1 MEKDMKVV
9 YNNCFG
15 GFGLSPIALTELAK
29 KKGVSLF
36 WYKQTGYQHEGNER
50 YIKLESVPSS
60 GGFDL
65 FSCTKDLGEEIK
77 AIDSDFHYYP
87 DFYDNSTRCDTDLV
101 DVVESLGDLASGK
114 CADLKIKEIP
124 DGSEFEIDYYDG
136 NESVVPPR
144 QSW

>member
-1 MEKDMKVV
+1 MKVV

-15 GFGLSPIALTELAK
+15 GFGLSPIALTEFAK

-77 AIDSDFHYYP
+77 AIDSDFHYY
-87 DFYDNSTRCDTDLV
+87 
-101 DVVESLGDLASGK
+101 SLHEL
-114 CADLKIKEIP
+114 CQHF
-124 DGSEFEIDYYDG
+124 FENFFG
-136 NESVVPPR
+136 NLSFP
-144 QSW
+144 SMYF